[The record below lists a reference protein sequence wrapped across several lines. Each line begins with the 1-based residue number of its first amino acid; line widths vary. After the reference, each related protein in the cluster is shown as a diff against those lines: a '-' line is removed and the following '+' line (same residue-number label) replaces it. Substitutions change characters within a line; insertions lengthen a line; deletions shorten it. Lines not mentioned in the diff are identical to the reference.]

1 MNLLAGIATSPFK
14 LLGGMFGGG
23 EEVNLIDFDPGSASL
38 DAAGAEKLAAL
49 TKALRERPQL
59 SLEVP
64 ALYAPDADF
73 ANLAAKHVE
82 ARLAV
87 LAQSRQE
94 PGALTDPVQRFELLL
109 ALYALLRAAHP
120 LYSSTS
126 TWHGGVGGQAL
137 TQGCSVKDPPPWH
150 EEGVRRVKETL
161 LKSMNKL
168 DEPRMDRLDKAA
180 HAMFPRK

>member
-1 MNLLAGIATSPFK
+1 MTTIPLLDPEKVESLILTWMGDMTQQHGDRTIKDMFDSATIQSWI
-14 LLGGMFGGG
+14 LGDIMQFAQA
-23 EEVNLIDFDPGSASL
+23 EDAPQALSA
-38 DAAGAEKLAAL
+38 AI
-49 TKALRERPQL
+49 
-59 SLEVP
+59 
-64 ALYAPDADF
+64 
-73 ANLAAKHVE
+73 E
-82 ARLAV
+82 ARADLVEVAKE
-87 LAQSRQE
+87 R
-94 PGALTDPVQRFELLL
+94 DELLL

-120 LYSSTS
+120 MYSSTA

-180 HAMFPRK
+180 HAMFPRQ